1 VKLVLQ
7 SVGGKT
13 TARLGT
19 TIPNG
24 IPQQAP
30 DAPERVA
37 PVDDT
42 AVDVPTSGP
51 TRWDLQALT
60 CGSSRP

>member
-7 SVGGKT
+7 SVGGTT
-13 TARLGT
+13 TALLAP
-19 TIPNG
+19 TITDGVPR
-24 IPQQAP
+24 QAP
-30 DAPERVA
+30 AAPERVA

-42 AVDVPTSGP
+42 ALDVPASEP
-51 TRWDLQALT
+51 TRWDLHALA